1 MASLARLV
9 ATVGVEVEEGGTKRG
24 RESGGDEPEEQE
36 GGGGAEG
43 RQVDRQGAARSGRG
57 REARTTPPT
66 SARVDCFQPPWIPPR
81 RPLTPLTAAAALTRG
96 SVTDAQRQK

>member
-36 GGGGAEG
+36 GGGVRKVG
-43 RQVDRQGAARSGRG
+43 R
-57 REARTTPPT
+57 
-66 SARVDCFQPPWIPPR
+66 
-81 RPLTPLTAAAALTRG
+81 
-96 SVTDAQRQK
+96 